1 MCTCSY
7 TLDEFKEEGGDVPE
21 KWRDKETKQRQ
32 IWRISTPSVPAPLA
46 NALLATPPR
55 ACPYC
60 EDCVLFSRMEK
71 NRLDFVFTLFKI
83 RKFNNQAGWKKT
95 RWVRLILVVDARTSL
110 PNFHSLFSL
119 MRAIIVVIN
128 QSFSSQ
134 NTLFGEWNV
143 SDWNENKNKQQT
155 QKQSKIWCKNRWWNE
170 KKLQVEEG
178 LVTLTY
184 AWNLCFFE
192 KKPENP
198 RKQRDTS

>member
-21 KWRDKETKQRQ
+21 KWRDKETK

-46 NALLATPPR
+46 DALLATPPR

-60 EDCVLFSRMEK
+60 EDCVLFSRLGK
-71 NRLDFVFTLFKI
+71 NRLNFMFTLFKI
-83 RKFNNQAGWKKT
+83 RKFNNQAGWKKHP
-95 RWVRLILVVDARTSL
+95 ARTSSL

-119 MRAIIVVIN
+119 MRVIIVVII

-170 KKLQVEEG
+170 KKSQVEEG